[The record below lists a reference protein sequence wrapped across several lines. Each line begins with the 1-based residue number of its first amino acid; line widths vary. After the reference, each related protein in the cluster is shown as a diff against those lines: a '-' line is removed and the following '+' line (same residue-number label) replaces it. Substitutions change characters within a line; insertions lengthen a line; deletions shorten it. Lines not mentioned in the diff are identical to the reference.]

1 MLIAKHIT
9 IFAVVI
15 AMCLV
20 TVIVSATPSEPTID
34 ATVNPKFL
42 VDETEVTTEDE
53 LTTEPIIATQNEWEN
68 IGTFKLTAYC
78 PCPECSDEWG
88 DMTSTGVKATENRTI
103 AVDPKVIPYGSEVKI
118 NGTTYIA
125 EDCGGAIKQNK
136 IDIYFGDH
144 EEANAFGVQYAEVE
158 LFTGGA

>member
-1 MLIAKHIT
+1 M
-9 IFAVVI
+9 

-34 ATVNPKFL
+34 ATLHPKHLVN
-42 VDETEVTTEDE
+42 DTEVATEDE
-53 LTTEPIIATQNEWEN
+53 TSTTEQSDWEN
-68 IGTFKLTAYC
+68 LGTFKLTAYC
-78 PCPECSDEWG
+78 PCTECSEEWG
-88 DMTSTGVKATENRTI
+88 DMTSTGVRATENRTI

-118 NGTTYIA
+118 NGATYIA

-136 IDIYFGDH
+136 IDIYFGNH
-144 EEANAFGVQYAEVE
+144 EEAKEFGVKYAEVE